1 MKHLWDRPRAA
12 LGRAS
17 AAFRAASRRT
27 HILTVLTCMVA
38 GFMIVTSALA
48 SRGTD
53 LRPNRN
59 TELAGLVR
67 AEAGRNEAL
76 ARTLAGLR
84 TEVDAL
90 AKQEVPAQVAD
101 DTEAARQAAMVP
113 VEGPAVA
120 VTLTDAPLSVR
131 PEGVDEDLLVVHQQD
146 IQAVANAL
154 WAGGAEAMTIQGQ
167 RISSRTG
174 IKCVGN
180 TVVLDSV
187 PYAPPYVIVAIG
199 DVAQLEAALESS
211 TYLRTYRDYVDA
223 YRLGWA
229 VERRP
234 VVTMP
239 GYRGSIDLQYARAV
253 S

>member
-1 MKHLWDRPRAA
+1 MRERLGGARRA
-12 LGRAS
+12 LVRAS
-17 AAFRAASRRT
+17 AAFRTASRRT
-27 HILTVLTCMVA
+27 HILTLLTCMVA
-38 GFMIVTSALA
+38 GFMIATSAIA

-59 TELAGLVR
+59 TELVGLVG
-67 AEAGRNEAL
+67 AEAERNEGL

-84 TEVDAL
+84 AEVDELTRA
-90 AKQEVPAQVAD
+90 AVPAELPD
-101 DTEAARQAAMVP
+101 DTEVARQATLAP
-113 VEGPAVA
+113 VTGPAVA

-167 RISSRTG
+167 RVSARTG

-199 DVAQLEAALESS
+199 DVARLEAALESS
-211 TYLRTYRDYVDA
+211 DYLRTYRDYVDA

-234 VVTMP
+234 SVAMP
-239 GYRGSIDLQYARAV
+239 AYRGSIDLQHARAV